1 MKNFQPIKDVNIHK
15 LLADDTR
22 QRILRILMSQPST
35 LSQIGKELNVY
46 PAKVRH
52 HLKRLEEAGLVELT
66 ATNVVRGFVE
76 KYYQASAKAYY
87 VNYLIVPTQP
97 EKETIVATGSHDI
110 ALEYLASSLCQD
122 HRTPDFMAVPLGS
135 LDGLIALRQ
144 GLGQVAG
151 CHLFDPVTKEYNLPY
166 VRLLFPNKNVRVI
179 IFVHRQQGLIIPPGN
194 PKGIS
199 GLDDLTSPEV
209 HFINRQPG
217 SGTRLWFDQE
227 LAKREIQSQ
236 RISGYDREVRTHRQV
251 ADEVLAGRADVGLGL
266 QAVAIEKGLDF
277 TPLFSERY
285 DLVIQEEQYQNPNF
299 LPVLETLHSK
309 KFRQAIECLGG
320 YETRSVGVEISI

>member
-1 MKNFQPIKDVNIHK
+1 MKNFQPIKDLHIHK
-15 LLADDTR
+15 ILADETR
-22 QRILRILMSQPST
+22 QRILRILMSQPAT
-35 LSQIGKELNVY
+35 LSQIGKELNVH

-52 HLKRLEEAGLVELT
+52 HLKRLEEASLVELT

-110 ALEYLASSLCQD
+110 ALEYLASSLCRD
-122 HRTPDFMAVPLGS
+122 RRTPDFMAVPLGS

-179 IFVHRQQGLIIPPGN
+179 TFVHRQQGLIMAPGN
-194 PKGIS
+194 PKGIT
-199 GLDDLTSPEV
+199 GLDDLASPEV
-209 HFINRQPG
+209 RFINRQPG
-217 SGTRLWFDQE
+217 SGTRLWFDQQ
-227 LAKREIQSQ
+227 LSRQDLQSQ
-236 RISGYDREVRTHRQV
+236 QISGYDREVRTHRQV

-266 QAVAIEKGLDF
+266 QAVAIQKELDF
-277 TPLFSERY
+277 IPLFSERY
-285 DLVIQEEQYQNPNF
+285 DLVIPEEQYQDPN
-299 LPVLETLHSK
+299 LQPVFETLQSK

-320 YETRSVGVEISI
+320 YETGSLGVEISI